1 MKKTVSLV
9 LLSGLLM
16 AGCATTGNNTNTQ
29 AAANT
34 AATPITLEDAL
45 IKAQT
50 AREQLEQAKTTYQ
63 NVKNAAKA
71 SKENGSN
78 FETELAKQAVQS
90 KIDATKKQI
99 DNEVNEWKEIF
110 KN

>member
-16 AGCATTGNNTNTQ
+16 AGCATTGTTNAQ
-29 AAANT
+29 T
-34 AATPITLEDAL
+34 AASTTANAITLEDAL